1 MIQYTEIMIGKQTK
15 GTHFNKLLT
24 YLFNKEV
31 ATLIG
36 GNMVGR
42 NPQVLNAE
50 FQFACRLNPKVKR
63 PVYHVSLSL
72 PHGECLDDGTWCAIA
87 QDYLEGMGFNQNLY
101 AVFRHSDRR
110 HDHIHAVANR
120 IRLDGSCVHDGW
132 DYRKSESLI
141 RKLEQ
146 IYNLTSV
153 EPSWEQKSR
162 SPTTGERRLLA
173 RTGAQS
179 SRVKLQQIIN
189 AVTQDILTLPELL
202 EHLQHDGITVR
213 LETSNARE
221 RGGISYGLE
230 NVHFSGTQLGKAYSF
245 PGLQKYKRVNYV
257 PDRDNEQIRNLLVD
271 QLNQEQSLPQ
281 KSSAILV
288 IEVGKSTKEQDSLH
302 KDQQPEL
309 EL

>member
-1 MIQYTEIMIGKQTK
+1 MIGKQTK
-15 GTHFNKLLT
+15 GIDFSKLLT
-24 YLFNKEV
+24 YLFSKEE

-50 FQFACRLNPKVKR
+50 FQFSCKLNPKVKR

-72 PHGECLDDGTWCAIA
+72 PHGEYLGDGTWCAIVE
-87 QDYLEGMGFNQNLY
+87 DYLEGMGFNQNLY
-101 AVFRHSDRR
+101 AVFRHRDRE
-110 HDHIHAVANR
+110 HEHIHAVASR

-153 EPSWEQKSR
+153 EPSWERDSR
-162 SPTTGERRLLA
+162 SPTTGERRLLE

-179 SRVKLQQIIN
+179 SRVRLQQIID
-189 AVTQDILTLPELL
+189 AVTQDNLTLPELI
-202 EHLQHDGITVR
+202 EHLQCDGVTVR
-213 LETSNARE
+213 LETSNARK
-221 RGGISYGLE
+221 RGGISYELE
-230 NVHFSGTQLGKAYSF
+230 SIHFSGTQLGKAYTF
-245 PGLQKYKRVNYV
+245 PGLQKYKGVNYV
-257 PDRDNEQIRNLLVD
+257 PDRDNERIRDLLID
-271 QLNQEQSLPQ
+271 RSNQEQSLLQ
-281 KSSAILV
+281 NSSAVLV
-288 IEVGKSTKEQDSLH
+288 IEVGESRKGQDAPH
-302 KDQQPEL
+302 RNQPPEL